1 MSSYNPQ
8 LKSWHTFPLLQ
19 YLSGKFISSCPSLQF
34 NVVYRDEVTIARSQ
48 HCLGGGREFPI
59 QVMSVG
65 IVSKMAFFVIWSRCA
80 KDFVVDCSLLILVTY
95 LILSLFKPTVY
106 IRLPAKIFVITEHHT
121 TSTDCGGRRHGKVL
135 YLKQKRNL
143 KEKNSNKRKT
153 SEPYTLHPYWL
164 TKFTI
169 VVKVKENS
177 DS

>member
-1 MSSYNPQ
+1 MPSYNPR

-19 YLSGKFISSCPSLQF
+19 YLSGKFISSSPSLQF
-34 NVVYRDEVTIARSQ
+34 NVVYRDEVTISRSQ
-48 HCLGGGREFPI
+48 HCLGEGNSLFKWCH
-59 QVMSVG
+59 SVL
-65 IVSKMAFFVIWSRCA
+65 SPKWLFFVIWSRCA

-95 LILSLFKPTVY
+95 LILSLFKPTVH

-143 KEKNSNKRKT
+143 KGKNSNKRKT
-153 SEPYTLHPYWL
+153 SETYTLHPYWL